1 MTDAAH
7 ETIKVLVVDDSG
19 SSRVMLR
26 RIVESDPGL
35 QVMATA
41 ADAFAA
47 AQQLKLGMPDVILL
61 DVEMPGMDGIT
72 FLRKIMQQR
81 PIPVVICSA
90 LTETG
95 SRRSL
100 EALEAGALDVV
111 LKPATR
117 DPAALAEATA
127 RICQALRGA
136 AQSRRRGAPPPPAR
150 ASLPAEVT
158 PKLTAD
164 EILPPPN
171 PRLPVAKGEP
181 VVCIGASTGGTEA
194 LRAVLCALPADAPPV
209 LVVQHMP
216 KGFTAAFANRLNAAA
231 SIQIREARDGMGV
244 SRGEAVIGAGDSHLL
259 LQGSPAGYRLQVSG
273 GPAVCRH
280 RPSVDVL
287 FRSAATVAGQ
297 NVLGVILTGMGD
309 DGARCLGEIRAAG
322 GMTLA
327 QDEASCIV
335 YGMPREAVRMGH
347 VVHSLPLHRIAA
359 AIMAFAQQ
367 HRASGAAA

>member
-1 MTDAAH
+1 MTGPINEA
-7 ETIKVLVVDDSG
+7 IRVLVVDDSG
-19 SSRVMLR
+19 SSRMMLR

-41 ADAFAA
+41 SDAFTA
-47 AQQLKLGMPDVILL
+47 AQQLKLGVPDVILL
-61 DVEMPGMDGIT
+61 DIEMPGMDGIT

-111 LKPATR
+111 LKPQSR
-117 DPAALAEATA
+117 DAAALADSTV

-150 ASLPAEVT
+150 PSLPAEIA

-171 PRLPVAKGEP
+171 PNLPVAKGAP

-194 LRAVLCALPADAPPV
+194 LRTVLCALPADAPPV

-216 KGFTAAFANRLNAAA
+216 KGFTGAFANRLNGAAA
-231 SIQIREARDGMGV
+231 ITIREARDGMTIGP
-244 SRGEAVIGAGDSHLL
+244 GEAVIAEGDSHLL
-259 LQGSPAGYRLQVSG
+259 LHGSPAGYRTRVVG
-273 GPAVCRH
+273 GPVVCRH

-297 NVLGVILTGMGD
+297 NVLGIILTGMGD
-309 DGARCLGEIRAAG
+309 DGARCLGEIRAAR
-322 GMTLA
+322 GMTIA
-327 QDEASCIV
+327 QDETTCVV
-335 YGMPREAVRMGH
+335 YGMPREAVRLGH
-347 VVHSLPLHRIAA
+347 VVQSLPLHRIAA

-367 HRASGAAA
+367 HRAPGAAA

>member
-1 MTDAAH
+1 MTGPVQEA
-7 ETIKVLVVDDSG
+7 IRVLVVDDSG

-41 ADAFAA
+41 SDAYAA

-61 DVEMPGMDGIT
+61 DIEMPGMDGIT

-111 LKPATR
+111 LKPSAK
-117 DPAALAEATA
+117 DAAALAESTA

-136 AQSRRRGAPPPPAR
+136 AQSRRRGAPPPPPR
-150 ASLPAEVT
+150 RSLPPEVS

-171 PRLPVAKGEP
+171 PRLPVARGEP

-194 LRAVLCALPADAPPV
+194 LRNVLCALPADAPPI

-216 KGFTAAFANRLNAAA
+216 KGFTAAFANRLNGSAA
-231 SIQIREARDGMGV
+231 ILIREARDGMTVG
-244 SRGEAVIGAGDSHLL
+244 RGEAVIAEGDSHML
-259 LQGSPAGYRLQVSG
+259 LQGVSAGYKVKVAG

-280 RPSVDVL
+280 RPSVVVL

-297 NVLGVILTGMGD
+297 NVLGILLTGMGD
-309 DGARCLGEIRAAG
+309 DGARCLGEIRAAN
-322 GMTLA
+322 GMTIA
-327 QDEASCIV
+327 QDEATCVV

-347 VVHSLPLHRIAA
+347 AVQTLPLHRIAA

-367 HRASGAAA
+367 HRAPGAAA